1 MADFDAKDG
10 GLYQQEARILFLRL
24 FEQLVPNAK
33 KELIDKPFRYYEAD
47 EKVREYANEA
57 IFSPPE
63 DFTLIEDCFSKE
75 NVRNFLLFYESFRE
89 WIKAYNFNAKWLEM
103 HLINLFESWHLK
115 PSLDKYL
122 FFPSPMNA
130 FFIVG
135 DHWKMKNGK
144 TMRFEF
150 SFPAFRFNEIRE
162 NEYKT
167 EIAKAFQQQLNEY
180 LIEVK
185 TFAGANYKKNPKPRK
200 LEEHIEWFILYQVE
214 RKTYR
219 EIAEKYPDKKGIDE
233 AAIIQAAH
241 NVAELLGITLRE
253 GSKRGRKR
261 KT

>member
-10 GLYQQEARILFLRL
+10 GLYQQEARIMFLRL
-24 FEQLVPNAK
+24 FEQLAPHAK
-33 KELIDKPFRYYEAD
+33 KELIDKPFDYYETD
-47 EKVREYANEA
+47 EQVGKYANDA
-57 IFSPPE
+57 IFLPPE
-63 DFTLIEDCFSKE
+63 DFTLNEDCFPKE
-75 NVRNFLLFYESFRE
+75 HIRNFLLFYESFRD
-89 WIKAYNFNAKWLEM
+89 WIKKYNFNAKWLEM
-103 HLINLFESWHLK
+103 HLINLFESWHQTPL
-115 PSLDKYL
+115 LDKYL

-130 FFIVG
+130 FFVVS

-162 NEYKT
+162 SEYKR
-167 EIAKAFQQQLNEY
+167 EIAKVFQQQLNEY
-180 LIEVK
+180 LLEVRS
-185 TFAGANYKKNPKPRK
+185 FAKVNYKENPKPRK
-200 LEEHIEWFILYQVE
+200 LEEHIKWFILYQVE

-219 EIAEKYPDKKGIDE
+219 KIAETCQDEKGIDE
-233 AAIIQAAH
+233 AAIIQAVH